1 MTRELKPHE
10 QRVVEEHD
18 ELAVKLEALQ
28 AFMCTSTF
36 ESLEDE
42 DQDLL
47 KRQRYN
53 MSGYLWCLAARIS
66 RF

>member
-1 MTRELKPHE
+1 MIRELKPHE
-10 QRVVEEHD
+10 QRVVVEHD

-28 AFMCTSTF
+28 AFMLTSTF

-47 KRQRYN
+47 EKQCDN
-53 MSGYLWCLAARIS
+53 MSDYLWCLAARMS